1 MQLKKKL
8 LSELTLILFVI
19 VACAQPAAAQQA
31 ARNDS
36 SAAAKATNETGK
48 DESKK
53 DETGKPQDMPK
64 IRDAVII
71 TASGREESLTQ
82 ISTTVQI
89 LDRERIENST
99 AATITQFLSDN
110 GIAFFSTWTP
120 GQTSINLRGAAS
132 DGQGRDFRSQV
143 VVLINGRRA
152 GTANVS
158 KLSLQDIERIEIL
171 RGPASLLY
179 GSQALGGVINLIT
192 KDGANSEGVFL
203 RVSGGSF
210 GEINSLA
217 QYGFRYGAFDYFFSI
232 HGGRRGDYTSGSD
245 SPQKMLNTAY
255 RQYGGMF
262 ALGFNPNQN
271 QRLEFTMRQDG
282 IYDVGFRGSSWDT
295 DNKENRWNQSFEG
308 AYRVSS
314 ENKRWNLN
322 SRYYYFKDI
331 DDFRWGAEVVR
342 NAAGNPAPGYDI
354 DDNYR
359 RSTGH
364 GFRVNSNLGFFKGNT
379 LLTGFDQEWWRLDN
393 RRIRVP
399 LPGAANTQVAPF
411 DVNSA
416 SRNTGVY
423 FEDMQAFDDGRFTLR
438 GGARFDSGRHTIKP
452 TPNLPALLERSQN
465 YDAVT
470 YRAGATA
477 KAAEWLTL
485 KVNIGTGF
493 RAPTPVELASEF
505 NTVLGGQILGNPDLK
520 PERAISYDAGAM
532 FAKGRLWLDAT
543 LFWNELTDRIGT
555 VALTAQRSQYVNRNK
570 SQVAGLELQT
580 QLALGSIAQKVAF
593 SLSANG
599 VYHWRFRDLDAA
611 ARNLNTDKIERMY
624 KYQGATRLT
633 AAATRWSASLGGTLF
648 GPLYYES
655 EENLLIPQGEP
666 FRTFIHGKNSFW
678 LVDTNFRYNL
688 TKQFTAWT
696 AINNLLNVNQHPIFI
711 ALNRTPI
718 IADVRLSNGGVGNSL
733 PGRAFVVG
741 LDFRWKK

>member
-1 MQLKKKL
+1 MLLKKSLYRFAL
-8 LSELTLILFVI
+8 LLCLPALTF
-19 VACAQPAAAQQA
+19 AQQA
-31 ARNDS
+31 SANGANEETNKPS
-36 SAAAKATNETGK
+36 S
-48 DESKK
+48 
-53 DETGKPQDMPK
+53 PPK
-64 IRDAVII
+64 IVDQIVI
-71 TASGREESLTQ
+71 TASGREETLGQ
-82 ISTTVQI
+82 IASTVQVF
-89 LDRERIENST
+89 DRERIENST
-99 AATITQFLSDN
+99 AATVTQFLSDN

-120 GQTSINLRGAAS
+120 AQTSINLRGAAS

-143 VVLINGRRA
+143 TVLINGRRA

-171 RGPASLLY
+171 RGPSSLLY

-192 KDGANSEGVFL
+192 KDGVNSEGVFL

-210 GEINSLA
+210 GEINSTA
-217 QYGFRYGAFDYFFSI
+217 QYGFRHGAFDYFFSV

-255 RQYGGMF
+255 KQYGGLF
-262 ALGFNPNQN
+262 ALGFNPSNN
-271 QRLEFTMRQDG
+271 QRLEFTLRQDG
-282 IYDVGFRGSSWDT
+282 IYDAGFRGSSWDT
-295 DNKENRWNQSFEG
+295 DNVENRWNQSFEG

-342 NAAGNPAPGYDI
+342 NAAGNPAPGYTI

-359 RSTGH
+359 RNTGH
-364 GFRVNSNLGFFKGNT
+364 GVRVNSNLGLFKGNT
-379 LLTGFDQEWWRLDN
+379 LLAGFDQEWWRLDN
-393 RRIRVP
+393 RRIRMP

-416 SRNTGVY
+416 SRNTGVLL
-423 FEDMQAFDDGRFTLR
+423 EDAQAFADGRFTLR
-438 GGARFDSGRHTIKP
+438 GGARFDFGRHTIKP
-452 TPNLPALLERSQN
+452 TPNLPTLLERSQN

-477 KAAEWLTL
+477 RAAEWLTL
-485 KVNIGTGF
+485 KFNTGTGF
-493 RAPTPVELASEF
+493 RAPTPVELAAEF
-505 NTVLGGQILGNPDLK
+505 NTVLGGQILGNPNLK
-520 PERAISYDAGAM
+520 PERTVSYDAGAM
-532 FAKGRLWLDAT
+532 IAKGRVWIDAT
-543 LFWNELTDRIGT
+543 VFWNDLTDRIGT
-555 VALTAQRSQYVNRNK
+555 VALTAQRSQFVNRNK
-570 SQVAGLELQT
+570 SQVAGLELQSQT
-580 QLALGSIAQKVAF
+580 ALGSIAQKVAF
-593 SLSANG
+593 NLSANG
-599 VYHWRFRDLDAA
+599 VYHWRLRDLDAA

-633 AAATRWSASLGGTLF
+633 AAAARWSASLGGTLF
-648 GPLYYES
+648 GPMYYES

-666 FRTFIHGKNSFW
+666 FRTFIHGKNPFW
-678 LVDTNFRYNL
+678 LVDTNFRFKL
-688 TKQFTAWT
+688 TRQFTAWT
-696 AINNLLNVNQHPIFI
+696 AVNNLLNLNQHPIFI

-733 PGRAFVVG
+733 PGRAFIVG

>member
-1 MQLKKKL
+1 MQLKKL
-8 LSELTLILFVI
+8 LSDSTRILFI
-19 VACAQPAAAQQA
+19 ILTTALTALAQQA
-31 ARNDS
+31 NTNS
-36 SAAAKATNETGK
+36 VEAAAKAANET
-48 DESKK
+48 KK
-53 DETGKPQDMPK
+53 DTNRNEENKPADIPK

-89 LDRERIENST
+89 FDRERIENSA

-171 RGPASLLY
+171 RGPASLIY
-179 GSQALGGVINLIT
+179 GSQALGGVVNLIT
-192 KDGANSEGVFL
+192 KDGTNSEGVFL

-210 GEINSLA
+210 GEINSTA
-217 QYGFRYGAFDYFFSI
+217 QYGFSYGQFDYFFSL
-232 HGGRRGDYTSGSD
+232 HGGRRGDYSSGSD

-255 RQYGGMF
+255 KQYGGLF
-262 ALGFNPNQN
+262 ALGFNPNKN

-314 ENKRWNLN
+314 EDKRWNLN

-342 NAAGNPAPGYDI
+342 NAAGNPAPGYTI

-359 RSTGH
+359 RNTGH
-364 GFRVNSNLGFFKGNT
+364 GFRINSNLGFFKGNT

-416 SRNTGVY
+416 SRNTGFY
-423 FEDMQAFDDGRFTLR
+423 FEDAQAFADGRFTLR
-438 GGARFDSGRHTIKP
+438 GGARFDFGRHTIKP

-485 KVNIGTGF
+485 KFNTGTGF

-505 NTVLGGQILGNPDLK
+505 NTVLGGQILGNPNLK
-520 PERAISYDAGAM
+520 PERTISYDAGAM

-543 LFWNELTDRIGT
+543 LFWNDLTDRIGT
-555 VALTAQRSQYVNRNK
+555 VALTAQRSQFVNRNK
-570 SQVAGLELQT
+570 SQVAGLELQS
-580 QLALGSIAQKVAF
+580 QLSLGSHGQKVAF
-593 SLSANG
+593 SLNANG

-624 KYQGATRLT
+624 KYQGATRLMAT
-633 AAATRWSASLGGTLF
+633 ASRWSASLGGTLF
-648 GPLYYES
+648 GPMYYES

-666 FRTFIHGKNSFW
+666 FRTFIHGKNPFW
-678 LVDTNFRYNL
+678 LLDANFRYMLNRR
-688 TKQFTAWT
+688 FTVWT
-696 AINNLLNVNQHPIFI
+696 AVNNLLNLNQHPIFI

-718 IADVRLSNGGVGNSL
+718 IADTRFSNGGVGNSL
-733 PGRAFVVG
+733 PGRAFVAGV
-741 LDFRWKK
+741 DFRWKK

>member
-1 MQLKKKL
+1 MQLKKL
-8 LSELTLILFVI
+8 LSDSTRILFI
-19 VACAQPAAAQQA
+19 ILTTALTALAQQA
-31 ARNDS
+31 NTNS
-36 SAAAKATNETGK
+36 VEAAAKAANETNK
-48 DESKK
+48 DTNRKE
-53 DETGKPQDMPK
+53 ENKPADVPK

-89 LDRERIENST
+89 FDRERIENSA

-171 RGPASLLY
+171 RGPASLIY
-179 GSQALGGVINLIT
+179 GSQALGGVVNLIT

-210 GEINSLA
+210 GEINSTA
-217 QYGFRYGAFDYFFSI
+217 QYGFSYGQFDYFFSL

-255 RQYGGMF
+255 KQYGGLF
-262 ALGFNPNQN
+262 ALGFNPNKN

-314 ENKRWNLN
+314 EDKRWNLN

-342 NAAGNPAPGYDI
+342 NAAGNPAPGYTI

-359 RSTGH
+359 RNTGH
-364 GFRVNSNLGFFKGNT
+364 GFRINSNLGFFKGNT

-416 SRNTGVY
+416 SRNTGFY
-423 FEDMQAFDDGRFTLR
+423 FEDAQAFADGRFTLR
-438 GGARFDSGRHTIKP
+438 GGARFDFGRHTIKP

-485 KVNIGTGF
+485 KFNTGTGF
-493 RAPTPVELASEF
+493 RAPTPVELAAEF
-505 NTVLGGQILGNPDLK
+505 NTVLGGQILGNPNLK
-520 PERAISYDAGAM
+520 PERTISYDAGAM
-532 FAKGRLWLDAT
+532 FAKGPLWLDAT
-543 LFWNELTDRIGT
+543 VFWNDLKDRIGT
-555 VALTAQRSQYVNRNK
+555 VALTAQRSQFVNRNK
-570 SQVAGLELQT
+570 SQVAGLELQS
-580 QLALGSIAQKVAF
+580 QLSLGSLGQKVAF
-593 SLSANG
+593 SLNANG

-633 AAATRWSASLGGTLF
+633 ATAARWSASLGGTLF
-648 GPLYYES
+648 GPMYYES

-666 FRTFIHGKNSFW
+666 FRTFIHGKNPFW
-678 LVDTNFRYNL
+678 LLDTNFRYKLNRR
-688 TKQFTAWT
+688 FTVWT
-696 AINNLLNVNQHPIFI
+696 AVNNLLNLNQHPIFI

-718 IADVRLSNGGVGNSL
+718 IADTRFSNGGVGNSL

-741 LDFRWKK
+741 MDFRWNK

>member
-1 MQLKKKL
+1 MQLKKTL
-8 LSELTLILFVI
+8 RPELTLLFFI
-19 VACAQPAAAQQA
+19 ALANALTGMAQQVTRA
-31 ARNDS
+31 DAS
-36 SAAAKATNETGK
+36 TAAKVADEKSK
-48 DESKK
+48 DASRK
-53 DETGKPQDMPK
+53 DATGKPQEVPK
-64 IRDAVII
+64 IRDTVVV

-89 LDRERIENST
+89 LDRESLETST
-99 AATITQFLSDN
+99 AATVTQLLSDN
-110 GIAFFSTWTP
+110 GVAFFSTWTP

-192 KDGANSEGVFL
+192 KDGTNSEGVFL
-203 RVSGGSF
+203 RVAGGSF
-210 GEINSLA
+210 GEINSTA
-217 QYGFRYGAFDYFFSI
+217 QYGFSYGQFDYFFSL

-255 RQYGGMF
+255 KQYGGLF

-271 QRLEFTMRQDG
+271 QRLEFTLRQDG

-295 DNKENRWNQSFEG
+295 DNRENRWNQSFES
-308 AYRVSS
+308 AYRLSS
-314 ENKRWNLN
+314 DDKRWNLN

-359 RSTGH
+359 RNTGH

-379 LLTGFDQEWWRLDN
+379 LLAGFDQEWWRLDN
-393 RRIRVP
+393 RRMRVP

-416 SRNTGVY
+416 SRNTGIY
-423 FEDMQAFDDGRFTLR
+423 FEDMQAFADGRFTLR

-465 YDAVT
+465 YEAVT
-470 YRAGATA
+470 WRAGATA
-477 KAAEWLTL
+477 KPIEWLTL
-485 KVNIGTGF
+485 KFNAGTGF

-520 PERAISYDAGAM
+520 PERTVSYDAGAM

-543 LFWNELTDRIGT
+543 LFWNDLRDRIGT
-555 VALTAQRSQYVNRNK
+555 VALTAQPSQYVNRNK
-570 SQVAGLELQT
+570 SQVSGLELQS
-580 QLALGSIAQKVAF
+580 QLALGSLAQKVAF
-593 SLSANG
+593 SLNANG
-599 VYHWRFRDLDAA
+599 VYHWRMRDLDAA
-611 ARNLNTDKIERMY
+611 ARNLNTANIERMY

-633 AAATRWSASLGGTLF
+633 AAAARWSASLGGTLF

-666 FRTFIHGKNSFW
+666 FRTFIHGKNPFW
-678 LVDTNFRYNL
+678 LLDTNLRYQLNRR
-688 TKQFTAWT
+688 FTAWT
-696 AINNLLNVNQHPIFI
+696 AINNLLNLNQHPIFI
-711 ALNRTPI
+711 ALNRRPI
-718 IADVRLSNGGVGNSL
+718 IADTRFSNGGVGNSL